1 MPLPESLKDCERP
14 RPRRSRFQNSFGM
27 VALHGTSRYDVRE
40 EGAGRKMKVGVFW
53 MLTVGTALF
62 SVDVV
67 SAGQVAVSRT
77 QSAKARAQAR
87 GAPSVK
93 VTVMKS
99 VGVPV
104 ANKETTPT
112 PPADK
117 PGNRTTDLQPA
128 VKPSA
133 NSHATPK
140 TASKASTKS
149 RTSSP
154 IPRKPA
160 VAPPP
165 PAEHESGAASQA
177 QVKAP
182 AGEITIEGAIAAL
195 DLQATPPTLQLTLP
209 HGPTWTLTVDP
220 PATSIVNRGQS
231 GTLADLQVRDQVK
244 VLYTS
249 KDGQRLVKSIKI
261 NGMPASTAGPST
273 EASAVG
279 VLKPSS

>member
-1 MPLPESLKDCERP
+1 MRKE
-14 RPRRSRFQNSFGM
+14 
-27 VALHGTSRYDVRE
+27 A
-40 EGAGRKMKVGVFW
+40 AGRKMKVSVFW

-62 SVDVV
+62 SVDAV
-67 SAGQVAVSRT
+67 SASQVAASST
-77 QSAKARAQAR
+77 QSAKARTQAR
-87 GAPSVK
+87 SAPSVK

-112 PPADK
+112 PPTDK
-117 PGNRTTDLQPA
+117 PGNRATDLQSA

-149 RTSSP
+149 RASSP

-160 VAPPP
+160 AAPPP
-165 PAEHESGAASQA
+165 PAEHESGSPSQA
-177 QVKAP
+177 RVKAP

-231 GTLADLQVRDQVK
+231 GTLADLQIRDQVK

-249 KDGQRLVKSIKI
+249 KDGQRLVKSIRI
-261 NGMPASTAGPST
+261 NGIPTPTAGPST
-273 EASAVG
+273 EASTAG
-279 VLKPSS
+279 VLKPSN